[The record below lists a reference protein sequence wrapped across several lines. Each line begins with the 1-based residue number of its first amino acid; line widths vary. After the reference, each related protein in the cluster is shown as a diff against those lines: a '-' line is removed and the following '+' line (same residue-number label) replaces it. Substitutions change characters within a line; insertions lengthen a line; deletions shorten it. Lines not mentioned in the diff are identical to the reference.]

1 MSPSH
6 VPVSPSHVL
15 VSPHPRVPQSHPR
28 IPLSPSCVPVS
39 PSHVPMSPSHVLVSQ
54 RPCVPQPCP
63 HGPVSPCPPVCSHHV
78 PVSSH
83 PRISPCQCPPSWPW
97 VPSPHPS
104 VPVPSSPCVH
114 PPRVLVSPLPVSLST
129 CVPASPCSCA
139 SLSQCPHCSQTQWGG
154 PKAAP
159 GGATHGWRTPGAVCP
174 PPAAL
179 AAASPGGDEC
189 LEEDE
194 DELEPGLDEAEAEPE
209 AGSGAKAAGGTR
221 GAVLTRRGITLRVL
235 LRDGLLEPARGVLS
249 IYYLGKK
256 FVGDLGA
263 DGSITWQETGQVFS
277 SPSAWATHCKR
288 LVNPAKKSG
297 CGWASV
303 RYKGQKLDQ
312 YKAAWLR
319 QHQPNAPPAEE
330 VGRDP
335 RLRHP
340 WASSPARVP
349 ALCCPQSLASEGEE
363 EEMPEEDEEEAT
375 REGRAPVPEPVA
387 AKKPEEKSK
396 KQQCKSPAEPAGTD
410 HGLPGKRLESKPR
423 VPVRYGTLGTRD
435 SARSPQTLVEV
446 TSFAAI
452 NKFQPFNVAISS
464 NVLLLLDFH
473 SHLTRSEVVGY
484 LGGRWDTNTQLL
496 TVLRAFPCRTRLGDA
511 EAAGAVEEEICQSL
525 LVRGLSLVGWYHS
538 HPFGPALPSLHDIDA
553 QMDYQ
558 LKLQGSGNGFQPCL
572 ALICGP
578 YYPGNPG
585 VESKIAPFW
594 VMPPP
599 EQRPNDYGI
608 PMDVEVAYIQDGF
621 LTNDVLQEMTLLV
634 EFYKGAP
641 DLVKFQELWSQDQT
655 YLDKLKGS
663 LASRTPKDQSF
674 THVLEQ
680 ICSLLQLSS

>member
-1 MSPSH
+1 MLLSPC
-6 VPVSPSHVL
+6 
-15 VSPHPRVPQSHPR
+15 
-28 IPLSPSCVPVS
+28 IPL
-39 PSHVPMSPSHVLVSQ
+39 L
-54 RPCVPQPCP
+54 CP
-63 HGPVSPCPPVCSHHV
+63 R
-78 PVSSH
+78 H
-83 PRISPCQCPPSWPW
+83 P
-97 VPSPHPS
+97 
-104 VPVPSSPCVH
+104 
-114 PPRVLVSPLPVSLST
+114 T
-129 CVPASPCSCA
+129 
-139 SLSQCPHCSQTQWGG
+139 
-154 PKAAP
+154 
-159 GGATHGWRTPGAVCP
+159 
-174 PPAAL
+174 AL
-179 AAASPGGDEC
+179 AAASPSGDEC
-189 LEEDE
+189 AEEEE
-194 DELEPGLDEAEAEPE
+194 DELEPGLDEAEPEPD
-209 AGSGAKAAGGTR
+209 SGARAAGGPR

-235 LRDGLLEPARGVLS
+235 LRDGLLEAGRGVLS

-263 DGSITWQETGQVFS
+263 DGAITWQETGQVFG

-303 RYKGQKLDQ
+303 RYKGQRLDQ

-319 QHQPNAPPAEE
+319 RHQPHAPSDE
-330 VGRDP
+330 
-335 RLRHP
+335 
-340 WASSPARVP
+340 
-349 ALCCPQSLASEGEE
+349 ALPSEGEE
-363 EEMPEEDEEEAT
+363 DELPEEEEEEAGD
-375 REGRAPVPEPVA
+375 GRTPAPEPA
-387 AKKPEEKSK
+387 ATKRMEEKSK
-396 KQQCKSPAEPAGTD
+396 K
-410 HGLPGKRLESKPR
+410 LPGRGTAEQEPTPPVRRPESKSR
-423 VPVRYGTLGTRD
+423 APVRYCMLGTRD
-435 SARSPQTLVEV
+435 AARNPQTLVEV

-496 TVLRAFPCRTRLGDA
+496 TVLRAFPCRSRLGDA
-511 EAAGAVEEEICQSL
+511 ETAGAVEEEICQSL
-525 LVRGLSLVGWYHS
+525 FLRGLSLVGWYHS

-578 YYPGNPG
+578 YYAGNPG

-663 LASRTPKDQSF
+663 LASRSPKDQSF
-674 THVLEQ
+674 AHILEQ
-680 ICSLLQLSS
+680 IYGLLSYSS

>member
-1 MSPSH
+1 M
-6 VPVSPSHVL
+6 
-15 VSPHPRVPQSHPR
+15 
-28 IPLSPSCVPVS
+28 
-39 PSHVPMSPSHVLVSQ
+39 
-54 RPCVPQPCP
+54 
-63 HGPVSPCPPVCSHHV
+63 
-78 PVSSH
+78 
-83 PRISPCQCPPSWPW
+83 
-97 VPSPHPS
+97 
-104 VPVPSSPCVH
+104 
-114 PPRVLVSPLPVSLST
+114 
-129 CVPASPCSCA
+129 
-139 SLSQCPHCSQTQWGG
+139 
-154 PKAAP
+154 
-159 GGATHGWRTPGAVCP
+159 
-174 PPAAL
+174 AAL
-179 AAASPGGDEC
+179 QAGCPGGDDC

-194 DELEPGLDEAEAEPE
+194 DELEPGLDEAEAEAEPE
-209 AGSGAKAAGGTR
+209 AESGAKAAGGTR

-263 DGSITWQETGQVFS
+263 DGTITWQETGQVFN

-319 QHQPNAPPAEE
+319 KHQPNAPTAEE
-330 VGRDP
+330 
-335 RLRHP
+335 
-340 WASSPARVP
+340 
-349 ALCCPQSLASEGEE
+349 SLASEGEE
-363 EEMPEEDEEEAT
+363 DELPEEEEEEAA
-375 REGRAPVPEPVA
+375 REGRAPAPEPTTA
-387 AKKPEEKSK
+387 RKPEERSK
-396 KQQCKSPAEPAGTD
+396 KQQCKSLAEQAVAE
-410 HGLPGKRLESKPR
+410 HGPPGKRPENKPR
-423 VPVRYGTLGTRD
+423 VPVRYCTLGTRD
-435 SARSPQTLVEV
+435 SARNPQTLVEV

-484 LGGRWDTNTQLL
+484 LGGRWDTNTQRKYHRGRSPSRHGQSHLPRASLAVL

-511 EAAGAVEEEICQSL
+511 ESAAAVEEEICQSL
-525 LVRGLSLVGWYHS
+525 FLRGLSLVGWYHS

-578 YYPGNPG
+578 YYHGNPG
-585 VESKIAPFW
+585 VESRIAPFW

-608 PMDVEVAYIQDGF
+608 PMDVEVAYLQDGF

-663 LASRTPKDQSF
+663 LAARTPKDQSF

-680 ICSLLQLSS
+680 IYSLLKHSS

>member
-1 MSPSH
+1 
-6 VPVSPSHVL
+6 
-15 VSPHPRVPQSHPR
+15 
-28 IPLSPSCVPVS
+28 
-39 PSHVPMSPSHVLVSQ
+39 
-54 RPCVPQPCP
+54 
-63 HGPVSPCPPVCSHHV
+63 
-78 PVSSH
+78 
-83 PRISPCQCPPSWPW
+83 
-97 VPSPHPS
+97 
-104 VPVPSSPCVH
+104 
-114 PPRVLVSPLPVSLST
+114 
-129 CVPASPCSCA
+129 
-139 SLSQCPHCSQTQWGG
+139 
-154 PKAAP
+154 
-159 GGATHGWRTPGAVCP
+159 
-174 PPAAL
+174 
-179 AAASPGGDEC
+179 
-189 LEEDE
+189 
-194 DELEPGLDEAEAEPE
+194 
-209 AGSGAKAAGGTR
+209 GGTR
-221 GAVLTRRGITLRVL
+221 GAMLTRRSITLRVL

-263 DGSITWQETGQVFS
+263 DGTITWQETGQVFN

-319 QHQPNAPPAEE
+319 KHQPNAPPTEE
-330 VGRDP
+330 
-335 RLRHP
+335 
-340 WASSPARVP
+340 
-349 ALCCPQSLASEGEE
+349 SLASEGEE
-363 EEMPEEDEEEAT
+363 EEMPEEEEEEAT
-375 REGRAPVPEPVA
+375 REVRAPVLELA
-387 AKKPEEKSK
+387 ATKKTEEKNK
-396 KQQCKSPAEPAGTD
+396 KQQCKSLAEPAGMGKESRGSWRDPGHPGSGDKALCFAD
-410 HGLPGKRLESKPR
+410 HNPLGKRLESKPR
-423 VPVRYGTLGTRD
+423 VPVRYCTLGTRD
-435 SARSPQTLVEV
+435 SARNPQTLVELM
-446 TSFAAI
+446 SFATI

-511 EAAGAVEEEICQSL
+511 EAAT
-525 LVRGLSLVGWYHS
+525 
-538 HPFGPALPSLHDIDA
+538 
-553 QMDYQ
+553 
-558 LKLQGSGNGFQPCL
+558 PCL
-572 ALICGP
+572 LPGP
-578 YYPGNPG
+578 YYHGNPG

-621 LTNDVLQEMTLLV
+621 LTNDVLQEMMLLV

-680 ICSLLQLSS
+680 IYSLLRLSS

>member
-1 MSPSH
+1 MSPPASRG
-6 VPVSPSHVL
+6 SGR
-15 VSPHPRVPQSHPR
+15 HPWV
-28 IPLSPSCVPVS
+28 
-39 PSHVPMSPSHVLVSQ
+39 
-54 RPCVPQPCP
+54 CP
-63 HGPVSPCPPVCSHHV
+63 HG
-78 PVSSH
+78 
-83 PRISPCQCPPSWPW
+83 
-97 VPSPHPS
+97 
-104 VPVPSSPCVH
+104 
-114 PPRVLVSPLPVSLST
+114 SL
-129 CVPASPCSCA
+129 C
-139 SLSQCPHCSQTQWGG
+139 H
-154 PKAAP
+154 
-159 GGATHGWRTPGAVCP
+159 
-174 PPAAL
+174 PAAL
-179 AAASPGGDEC
+179 AAASPAGDEC

-194 DELEPGLDEAEAEPE
+194 EELEAGLDEVEAEPE

-221 GAVLTRRGITLRVL
+221 GALLTRRGITLRVL

-249 IYYLGKK
+249 IYYL
-256 FVGDLGA
+256 
-263 DGSITWQETGQVFS
+263 ETGQVFN

-319 QHQPNAPPAEE
+319 QHQPNAPPPAEE
-330 VGRDP
+330 
-335 RLRHP
+335 
-340 WASSPARVP
+340 
-349 ALCCPQSLASEGEE
+349 SLASEGEE
-363 EEMPEEDEEEAT
+363 EEMPEEEEEEVP
-375 REGRAPVPEPVA
+375 REGRVPVPEPAV
-387 AKKPEEKSK
+387 AKKAEEKSK
-396 KQQCKSPAEPAGTD
+396 KQQCKSLVEPAGTD
-410 HGLPGKRLESKPR
+410 HGPPGRRLESKPR
-423 VPVRYGTLGTRD
+423 VPVRYCTLGTRD
-435 SARSPQTLVEV
+435 SARNPQTLVEV
-446 TSFAAI
+446 TTFAAI

-511 EAAGAVEEEICQSL
+511 EAASAVEEEICQSL
-525 LVRGLSLVGWYHS
+525 FLRGLSLVGWYHS

-558 LKLQGSGNGFQPCL
+558 LKLQGSGNSFQPCL

-608 PMDVEVAYIQDGF
+608 PMEVEVAYIQDGF

-674 THVLEQ
+674 THILEQ
-680 ICSLLQLSS
+680 IYSLLKLSS

>member
-1 MSPSH
+1 M
-6 VPVSPSHVL
+6 
-15 VSPHPRVPQSHPR
+15 
-28 IPLSPSCVPVS
+28 
-39 PSHVPMSPSHVLVSQ
+39 
-54 RPCVPQPCP
+54 
-63 HGPVSPCPPVCSHHV
+63 
-78 PVSSH
+78 
-83 PRISPCQCPPSWPW
+83 
-97 VPSPHPS
+97 
-104 VPVPSSPCVH
+104 
-114 PPRVLVSPLPVSLST
+114 
-129 CVPASPCSCA
+129 
-139 SLSQCPHCSQTQWGG
+139 
-154 PKAAP
+154 
-159 GGATHGWRTPGAVCP
+159 
-174 PPAAL
+174 AAL

-209 AGSGAKAAGGTR
+209 
-221 GAVLTRRGITLRVL
+221 
-235 LRDGLLEPARGVLS
+235 
-249 IYYLGKK
+249 GKK
-256 FVGDLGA
+256 FVGDLGS
-263 DGSITWQETGQVFS
+263 DGTITWQETGQVFN

-319 QHQPNAPPAEE
+319 KHQPNVPPPPEE
-330 VGRDP
+330 
-335 RLRHP
+335 
-340 WASSPARVP
+340 
-349 ALCCPQSLASEGEE
+349 SLASEGEE
-363 EEMPEEDEEEAT
+363 EELPEEEEEEAA
-375 REGRAPVPEPVA
+375 REGRVAVPEPA
-387 AKKPEEKSK
+387 APKKPEERSK
-396 KQQCKSPAEPAGTD
+396 KQQGKGVVEPAGTD
-410 HGLPGKRLESKPR
+410 GGAAGKRLEIKPR
-423 VPVRYGTLGTRD
+423 VPVRYCTLGTRD
-435 SARSPQTLVEV
+435 SARNPQTLVEV

-525 LVRGLSLVGWYHS
+525 FLRGLSLVGWYHS

-572 ALICGP
+572 GLICGP
-578 YYPGNPG
+578 FYPGNPG

-608 PMDVEVAYIQDGF
+608 PMDVEVTYIQDGF
-621 LTNDVLQEMTLLV
+621 LTNDVVQEMTLLV
-634 EFYKGAP
+634 EFYRGAP

-680 ICSLLQLSS
+680 IFSLLKLSG

>member
-1 MSPSH
+1 M
-6 VPVSPSHVL
+6 
-15 VSPHPRVPQSHPR
+15 
-28 IPLSPSCVPVS
+28 
-39 PSHVPMSPSHVLVSQ
+39 
-54 RPCVPQPCP
+54 
-63 HGPVSPCPPVCSHHV
+63 
-78 PVSSH
+78 
-83 PRISPCQCPPSWPW
+83 
-97 VPSPHPS
+97 
-104 VPVPSSPCVH
+104 
-114 PPRVLVSPLPVSLST
+114 
-129 CVPASPCSCA
+129 
-139 SLSQCPHCSQTQWGG
+139 
-154 PKAAP
+154 
-159 GGATHGWRTPGAVCP
+159 
-174 PPAAL
+174 AAL
-179 AAASPGGDEC
+179 AAPSPGGDEC

-209 AGSGAKAAGGTR
+209 VGSGAKAAGGPR

-235 LRDGLLEPARGVLS
+235 LRDGLLEPGRGVLS

-256 FVGDLGA
+256 FVGDLGS
-263 DGSITWQETGQVFS
+263 DGTITWQETGQVFN

-319 QHQPNAPPAEE
+319 KHQPNVPPPEE
-330 VGRDP
+330 
-335 RLRHP
+335 
-340 WASSPARVP
+340 
-349 ALCCPQSLASEGEE
+349 SLASEGEE
-363 EEMPEEDEEEAT
+363 EELPEEEEEEAT
-375 REGRAPVPEPVA
+375 REGRVPVPEA
-387 AKKPEEKSK
+387 AAPKKPEERSK
-396 KQQCKSPAEPAGTD
+396 KQQGKSLAEPAGT
-410 HGLPGKRLESKPR
+410 
-423 VPVRYGTLGTRD
+423 V
-435 SARSPQTLVEV
+435 
-446 TSFAAI
+446 
-452 NKFQPFNVAISS
+452 
-464 NVLLLLDFH
+464 
-473 SHLTRSEVVGY
+473 
-484 LGGRWDTNTQLL
+484 L

-525 LVRGLSLVGWYHS
+525 FLRGLSLVGWYHS

-572 ALICGP
+572 GLICGP
-578 YYPGNPG
+578 FYPGNPG

-608 PMDVEVAYIQDGF
+608 PMDVEVTYIQDGF
-621 LTNDVLQEMTLLV
+621 LTNDVVQEMTLLV

-674 THVLEQ
+674 THFLEQ
-680 ICSLLQLSS
+680 IFSLLKLSG

>member
-1 MSPSH
+1 
-6 VPVSPSHVL
+6 
-15 VSPHPRVPQSHPR
+15 
-28 IPLSPSCVPVS
+28 
-39 PSHVPMSPSHVLVSQ
+39 
-54 RPCVPQPCP
+54 
-63 HGPVSPCPPVCSHHV
+63 
-78 PVSSH
+78 
-83 PRISPCQCPPSWPW
+83 
-97 VPSPHPS
+97 
-104 VPVPSSPCVH
+104 
-114 PPRVLVSPLPVSLST
+114 
-129 CVPASPCSCA
+129 
-139 SLSQCPHCSQTQWGG
+139 
-154 PKAAP
+154 
-159 GGATHGWRTPGAVCP
+159 
-174 PPAAL
+174 
-179 AAASPGGDEC
+179 
-189 LEEDE
+189 
-194 DELEPGLDEAEAEPE
+194 
-209 AGSGAKAAGGTR
+209 KAAGGTR
-221 GAVLTRRGITLRVL
+221 GALLTRRGITLRVL

-263 DGSITWQETGQVFS
+263 DGTITWQETGQVFN

-319 QHQPNAPPAEE
+319 QHQPNAAPPAEE
-330 VGRDP
+330 
-335 RLRHP
+335 
-340 WASSPARVP
+340 
-349 ALCCPQSLASEGEE
+349 SLASEGEE
-363 EEMPEEDEEEAT
+363 EEMPEEEEEEVP
-375 REGRAPVPEPVA
+375 REGRVPVPEPAV

-396 KQQCKSPAEPAGTD
+396 KQQCKSLVEPAGTD
-410 HGLPGKRLESKPR
+410 HGPPGKRLESKPR
-423 VPVRYGTLGTRD
+423 VPVRYCTLGTRD
-435 SARSPQTLVEV
+435 SARNPQTLVEV
-446 TSFAAI
+446 TTFAAI

-511 EAAGAVEEEICQSL
+511 EAASAVEEE
-525 LVRGLSLVGWYHS
+525 V
-538 HPFGPALPSLHDIDA
+538 
-553 QMDYQ
+553 
-558 LKLQGSGNGFQPCL
+558 K
-572 ALICGP
+572 GP

-585 VESKIAPFW
+585 LESKIAPFW

-608 PMDVEVAYIQDGF
+608 PMEVEVAYIQDGF

-674 THVLEQ
+674 THILEQ
-680 ICSLLQLSS
+680 IYSLLKLSS

>member
-1 MSPSH
+1 
-6 VPVSPSHVL
+6 
-15 VSPHPRVPQSHPR
+15 
-28 IPLSPSCVPVS
+28 
-39 PSHVPMSPSHVLVSQ
+39 
-54 RPCVPQPCP
+54 
-63 HGPVSPCPPVCSHHV
+63 
-78 PVSSH
+78 
-83 PRISPCQCPPSWPW
+83 
-97 VPSPHPS
+97 
-104 VPVPSSPCVH
+104 
-114 PPRVLVSPLPVSLST
+114 
-129 CVPASPCSCA
+129 
-139 SLSQCPHCSQTQWGG
+139 GG
-154 PKAAP
+154 F
-159 GGATHGWRTPGAVCP
+159 
-174 PPAAL
+174 
-179 AAASPGGDEC
+179 
-189 LEEDE
+189 
-194 DELEPGLDEAEAEPE
+194 
-209 AGSGAKAAGGTR
+209 R

-263 DGSITWQETGQVFS
+263 DGTITWQETGQVFN

-319 QHQPNAPPAEE
+319 KHQPNAPPAEE
-330 VGRDP
+330 
-335 RLRHP
+335 
-340 WASSPARVP
+340 
-349 ALCCPQSLASEGEE
+349 SLASEGEE
-363 EEMPEEDEEEAT
+363 EEMPEEEEEEAT
-375 REGRAPVPEPVA
+375 REGRAPVPELVA
-387 AKKPEEKSK
+387 AKKPEERSK
-396 KQQCKSPAEPAGTD
+396 KQQCKSLAEPAGMD
-410 HGLPGKRLESKPR
+410 HGPLGKRLESKPR
-423 VPVRYGTLGTRD
+423 VPVRYCTLGTRD
-435 SARSPQTLVEV
+435 SARNPQTLVEV
-446 TSFAAI
+446 TSFATI

-511 EAAGAVEEEICQSL
+511 EAAGAVEE
-525 LVRGLSLVGWYHS
+525 
-538 HPFGPALPSLHDIDA
+538 
-553 QMDYQ
+553 
-558 LKLQGSGNGFQPCL
+558 
-572 ALICGP
+572 P
-578 YYPGNPG
+578 YYHGNPG

-674 THVLEQ
+674 THILEQ
-680 ICSLLQLSS
+680 IYSLLKLSS

>member
-1 MSPSH
+1 MAAGTGERQRGASPGGARPRGGS
-6 VPVSPSHVL
+6 VS
-15 VSPHPRVPQSHPR
+15 
-28 IPLSPSCVPVS
+28 
-39 PSHVPMSPSHVLVSQ
+39 
-54 RPCVPQPCP
+54 PCVPPVRQVRGCSPPARCRCP
-63 HGPVSPCPPVCSHHV
+63 S
-78 PVSSH
+78 
-83 PRISPCQCPPSWPW
+83 Q
-97 VPSPHPS
+97 
-104 VPVPSSPCVH
+104 
-114 PPRVLVSPLPVSLST
+114 PPRAGRGRPVT
-129 CVPASPCSCA
+129 
-139 SLSQCPHCSQTQWGG
+139 
-154 PKAAP
+154 
-159 GGATHGWRTPGAVCP
+159 WRRRCRAHRGRRERRERIM
-174 PPAAL
+174 AAL
-179 AAASPGGDEC
+179 AAASPGGDE

-194 DELEPGLDEAEAEPE
+194 DELEPGLDEAETEPDG
-209 AGSGAKAAGGTR
+209 GSGAKEAGGTR

-263 DGSITWQETGQVFS
+263 DGTITWQETGQVFN

-319 QHQPNAPPAEE
+319 KHQPNAPPAEE
-330 VGRDP
+330 
-335 RLRHP
+335 
-340 WASSPARVP
+340 
-349 ALCCPQSLASEGEE
+349 SLASEGEE
-363 EEMPEEDEEEAT
+363 EEMPEEEEEEAT
-375 REGRAPVPEPVA
+375 REGRVPAPEPAA
-387 AKKPEEKSK
+387 AKRTEEKGK
-396 KQQCKSPAEPAGTD
+396 KQQCKSLAELAGTGKVTRGVLGDCGQPGSGDGTLRFAD
-410 HGLPGKRLESKPR
+410 HGPPGKSLESKPR
-423 VPVRYGTLGTRD
+423 VPVRYCTLGTRD

-484 LGGRWDTNTQLL
+484 LGGRWDTSTQLL

-525 LVRGLSLVGWYHS
+525 FLRGLSLVGWYHS

-578 YYPGNPG
+578 YYHGNPG
-585 VESKIAPFW
+585 VESKITPFW

-608 PMDVEVAYIQDGF
+608 PMEVEVTYIQDGF

-680 ICSLLQLSS
+680 IYSLLKLSS